1 MAALAGV
8 AAIAMYSCARDE
20 VRPAPEEQPE
30 SRIATVHFTASQAA
44 GKAAFGEAVDGIRPT
59 LWTANDS
66 EVKLSLNYGSTLEA
80 GVTPS
85 QDYGS
90 ATFSAEIDF
99 TGLTPP
105 YTYYV
110 VSPASVAKALSPSR
124 EAWKVSIPC
133 DQTPSATSP
142 DEAGVILAAQS
153 NPYMS
158 QTGAADVDLYFNH
171 LTAYGRMTLLNLDL
185 GEATVQKVELTA
197 TTPFVGDWYWKCAA
211 TDGEHELIDYG
222 ASSTLTIN
230 TSSTSDIWFACAPVD
245 MSGEMMVVTVYTSES
260 CFEQFVE
267 FPANRKFEAGA
278 AAVFSIDMTG
288 ADEYNIGAGSGT
300 PSGDFTLVTDAST
313 LAAGDEVLIVYTTGS
328 LAMGGINTNGKFRDP
343 VSISISDN
351 TISSVG
357 EATIL
362 TLETGSESG
371 TWALKDGSSYL
382 ACPSSGTNN
391 YLLSSNTVDEYSS
404 WNINVNSKGITSVIG
419 YSGAR
424 THLRYNSQYPRF
436 SCYVDDAVSGTNAV
450 SIFRRSASSGS
461 GSIASD
467 PLLERSNYGC
477 YLGTGLEWEYN
488 PGTDQVVR
496 SYDIYGFETYTLINP
511 SEVEELEITGY
522 KKGYIKGDSCPV
534 SVNWRRG
541 STTVL
546 SQDYSLII
554 IKEDGP
560 KVWLGDGS
568 GKGVIIK
575 K

>member
-20 VRPAPEEQPE
+20 VRPAAEEQPE

-90 ATFSAEIDF
+90 ASFSAEIDF

-133 DQTPSATSP
+133 EQTPSATSP
-142 DEAGVILAAQS
+142 DEQGVILAAQS

-171 LTAYGRMTLLNLDL
+171 LTAYGRMSLANFNP

-245 MSGEMMVVTVYTSES
+245 MSGQMMVVTVYTSES
-260 CFEQFVE
+260 CFEQMVE

-300 PSGDFTLVTDAST
+300 PSGDFTLVEDAST
-313 LAAGDEVLIVYTTGS
+313 LAAGDELLIVYTTGS
-328 LAMGGINTNGKFRDP
+328 LAMGGINTSGNFRDP

-357 EATIL
+357 DATIL

-382 ACPSSGTNN
+382 ACPSSGTKNT
-391 YLLSSNTVDEYSS
+391 LLSSSTVDEYSS

-424 THLRYNSQYPRF
+424 THLRYNSQNPRF

-450 SIFRRSASSGS
+450 SIFRRSASSGG
-461 GSIASD
+461 GSIAAD
-467 PLLERSNYGC
+467 PLLEHSNYGC
-477 YLGTGLEWEYN
+477 YLGGSLDREYN
-488 PGTDQVVR
+488 PGTDQIMR
-496 SYDIYGFETYTLINP
+496 SYNASGVQTYTIINP
-511 SEVEELEITGY
+511 DSVEELEISGY
-522 KKGYIKGDSCPV
+522 SKDKIKGDAVSV
-534 SVNWRRG
+534 SVNWRTGTSNKHSG
-541 STTVL
+541 SYNMKVL
-546 SQDYSLII
+546 
-554 IKEDGP
+554 KEDGP
-560 KVWLGDGS
+560 KVWLGNGS
-568 GKGVIIK
+568 GKGFIIK